1 MLQSHVIEVNGTF
14 IGAAVTTDHGF
25 RFRAVHPRVDDLDG
39 RVWASLAALRSAAGH
54 FYVTGRLGVATPLAA
69 AAEDAPLS
77 GNRSARRPALARR
90 Q

>member
-14 IGAAVTTDHGF
+14 IGAAVTTDRGF

-39 RVWASLAALRSAAGH
+39 RTWDSLAALRSAAGH
-54 FYVTGRLGVATPLAA
+54 LYVTGHLNATPLAA
-69 AAEDAPLS
+69 PAEEAALS
-77 GNRSARRPALARR
+77 ARRSARP

>member
-14 IGAAVTTDHGF
+14 IGAAVTTDRGF

-39 RVWASLAALRSAAGH
+39 RVWASLAALRSATGH
-54 FYVTGRLGVATPLAA
+54 LYVTGRLGIATPLAA
-69 AAEDAPLS
+69 AAADTSFS
-77 GNRSARRPALARR
+77 GGSAARRPGLARR